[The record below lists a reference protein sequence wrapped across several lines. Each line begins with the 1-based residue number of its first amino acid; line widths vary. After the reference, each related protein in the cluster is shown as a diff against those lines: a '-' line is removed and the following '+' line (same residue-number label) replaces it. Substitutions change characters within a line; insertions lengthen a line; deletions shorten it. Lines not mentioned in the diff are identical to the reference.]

1 MQRDFATG
9 HISRAALISALR
21 LGVQSGSA
29 VFFVFFLG
37 GEVVLGSYGYF
48 GGFVDWPG
56 AASSC
61 AIHNQEPMLKTT
73 VCVPDR

>member
-29 VFFVFFLG
+29 VFFVFFWGGRLFWDPMGILEALWIGLG
-37 GEVVLGSYGYF
+37 LRVLVPYT
-48 GGFVDWPG
+48 
-56 AASSC
+56 
-61 AIHNQEPMLKTT
+61 IRNQ
-73 VCVPDR
+73 C